1 MTAWAL
7 WLEGRLADGRVV
19 GPWLL
24 EHGNDPGI
32 TLWDNG
38 LVMDE
43 LLDVWSE
50 AGEARCV
57 LTFGVREVTD
67 GDRTPAA
74 RVPARDPD
82 VVQARGEVAER
93 VQRLAAYAFVH
104 SHRGVLLAQLSD
116 RTHAPGQWG
125 LPGGGVDPGESP
137 QDAVLREVAEESG
150 QRVRLVGVLGVV
162 DGHWVGRAPD
172 GRLED
177 FHAVR
182 LVWQAVCDDPT
193 DPVVHDVGGTTAA
206 AAWVPIEHVASLP
219 LSDAWRDVLVDLTA
233 PTTDGAEGSAHQ
245 P

>member
-1 MTAWAL
+1 
-7 WLEGRLADGRVV
+7 
-19 GPWLL
+19 
-24 EHGNDPGI
+24 
-32 TLWDNG
+32 
-38 LVMDE
+38 
-43 LLDVWSE
+43 
-50 AGEARCV
+50 
-57 LTFGVREVTD
+57 
-67 GDRTPAA
+67 
-74 RVPARDPD
+74 
-82 VVQARGEVAER
+82 
-93 VQRLAAYAFVH
+93 
-104 SHRGVLLAQLSD
+104 
-116 RTHAPGQWG
+116 

-219 LSDAWRDVLVDLTA
+219 LSDAWRGVLIDLTA
-233 PTTDGAEGSAHQ
+233 PTTDGAGGSAHQ
-245 P
+245 T